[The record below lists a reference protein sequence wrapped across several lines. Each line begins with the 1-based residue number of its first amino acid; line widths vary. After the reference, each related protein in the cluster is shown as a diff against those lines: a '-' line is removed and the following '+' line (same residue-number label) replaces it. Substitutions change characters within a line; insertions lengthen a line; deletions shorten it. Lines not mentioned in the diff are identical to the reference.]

1 MDDFDAIQCEDYYG
15 EEFPPII
22 QLDLEQF
29 YSILDKDITNEN
41 RKL

>member
-1 MDDFDAIQCEDYYG
+1 MDCEDYYG
-15 EEFPPII
+15 EELPPVI
-22 QLDLEQF
+22 QLDMELF